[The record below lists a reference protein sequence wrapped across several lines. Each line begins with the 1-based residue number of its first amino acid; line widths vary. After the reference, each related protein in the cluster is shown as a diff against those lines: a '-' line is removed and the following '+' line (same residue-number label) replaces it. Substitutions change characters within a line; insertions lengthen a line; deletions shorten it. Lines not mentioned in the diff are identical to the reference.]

1 MNKEELLYLSAY
13 TGYLLCDFDD
23 FHAFA
28 EKILGRE
35 IWTNQMASAEFWQ
48 ELNRAVSPVVKSICD
63 EAMHNEECS
72 WGPGVE
78 FKIGDIPVDPC
89 VYKEVSVHYGATV
102 TVSKCVNCGKVDIS
116 WVPGEGDDYGPE
128 DL

>member
-1 MNKEELLYLSAY
+1 MNREELLYLSAY

-23 FHAFA
+23 FHKFS

-35 IWTNQMASAEFWQ
+35 VWTHEMARAEFWQ
-48 ELNRAVSPVVKSICD
+48 ELSHAVSPVVNAMCE
-63 EAMHNEECS
+63 EAMHNKECS

-89 VYKEVSVHYGATV
+89 VYQEIEVHHGATV
-102 TVSKCVNCGKVDIS
+102 TVSKCKYCGKIDIS
-116 WVPGEGDDYGPE
+116 WVPGEEEE
-128 DL
+128 DASS